1 MSTLESGEVLA
12 ARLPSTHTLSASGLV
27 AGYGAVTAL
36 DGAAIEVKPGEI
48 VGLLGRNGMG
58 KTTLVNTLMGLLRSR
73 AGSVHLGEKDISELP
88 AHARSRAGIA
98 IVPQGRRVFGS
109 LSVDETLNLAHR
121 PGRGWT
127 ATDAFGHFP
136 RLGERRSTRARNL
149 SGGEQSLLAVA
160 RAMATGPDIVLLDE
174 PSEGLSPGALGS
186 LRDVLEQLRAS
197 GLGMLL
203 VEQNLQFALDLADR
217 VVVMSRGR
225 IVAVAT
231 ADEVRADAGLITHH
245 LSI

>member
-1 MSTLESGEVLA
+1 MTIRSSGEAIASQRSSRV
-12 ARLPSTHTLSASGLV
+12 TLSASRVV

-36 DGAAIEVKPGEI
+36 DGASIEVRPGEI

-58 KTTLVNTLMGLLRSR
+58 KTTLVNTLMGLLPSR
-73 AGSVHLGEKDISELP
+73 AGSVHLGDRDISGLP
-88 AHARSRAGIA
+88 THSRSRAGIA

-109 LSVDETLNLAHR
+109 LTVDETLDLAHR

-127 ATDAFGHFP
+127 TAEAFVHFP
-136 RLGERRSTRARNL
+136 RLGERRSTRARSL

-186 LRDVLEQLRAS
+186 LRDVLDHLRAS

-203 VEQNLQFALDLADR
+203 VEQNLQFALDLVDR

-225 IVAVAT
+225 IVAAAT
-231 ADEVRADAGLITHH
+231 ADEVRADADLITRH
-245 LSI
+245 LAI